1 MIPHGLI
8 IDRIQKL
15 AVDIINAY
23 DLRESGI
30 RITMLCILKGGHQFF
45 SDLCNVLKQLT
56 LTKCKQPPL
65 TFDFIR
71 VKSYAGTESSGAENT
86 KIESIGVDLKAL
98 AGRHVLLVEDI
109 IDTGNTMSMLVP
121 YLKSFGPTTVRVATL
136 LQKRTPKSCGF
147 MGDFVGFTIPD
158 KVRVALR
165 PGSPA
170 PRGSHRT
177 DQTSCPRAAALQFVV
192 GYCLDYN
199 EVFRDMAHICI
210 MNPSGI
216 KRHANA
222 K

>member
-86 KIESIGVDLKAL
+86 KIESIGVDLAVSGVTPKLFLPGL
-98 AGRHVLLVEDI
+98 AGLMQGPGFPNLSCLGLLSDRVL
-109 IDTGNTMSMLVP
+109 GAR
-121 YLKSFGPTTVRVATL
+121 Y
-136 LQKRTPKSCGF
+136 
-147 MGDFVGFTIPD
+147 
-158 KVRVALR
+158 
-165 PGSPA
+165 
-170 PRGSHRT
+170 PRRAEADEITRRT
-177 DQTSCPRAAALQFVV
+177 DEHQPVR
-192 GYCLDYN
+192 
-199 EVFRDMAHICI
+199 
-210 MNPSGI
+210 
-216 KRHANA
+216 
-222 K
+222 